1 MYATAPRM
9 PLLPPPPPHPAVWS
23 SFIAMIISAHAIRR
37 YTGSKQ
43 AGTRWFFFLLC
54 TGQSMTFYTFL
65 LPM

>member
-1 MYATAPRM
+1 
-9 PLLPPPPPHPAVWS
+9 
-23 SFIAMIISAHAIRR
+23 MIISAHAIRR